1 MNKLIGRKIYDS
13 TLSDSWASSLRKKR
27 FSLFVSILDSL
38 PSPIKILDVGGT
50 VGFWENLGFL
60 NQENKDIEITLL
72 NLKFPKTSSTH
83 PKIKQ
88 VIGSA
93 TNMVNFQSNEFDI
106 VFSNSVIEHV
116 GDYDQQYQMATEVMR
131 VGKRYFVQTPNVF
144 FPIEPHFVFPLFQFL
159 PVSSRVWLLTNF
171 AIGWYD
177 KVADKELARKI
188 ATSIKLLSKREF
200 LNLFPESQL
209 YEEKFFGL
217 TKSFTVYKESP

>member
-1 MNKLIGRKIYDS
+1 M
-13 TLSDSWASSLRKKR
+13 
-27 FSLFVSILDSL
+27 F
-38 PSPIKILDVGGT
+38 
-50 VGFWENLGFL
+50 
-60 NQENKDIEITLL
+60 
-72 NLKFPKTSSTH
+72 
-83 PKIKQ
+83 
-88 VIGSA
+88 
-93 TNMVNFQSNEFDI
+93 
-106 VFSNSVIEHV
+106 
-116 GDYDQQYQMATEVMR
+116 
-131 VGKRYFVQTPNVF
+131 F
-144 FPIEPHFVFPLFQFL
+144 FPIEPHFVFSLFQFL